1 MAASDISLED
11 RNPDDIVGEF
21 RLGYISLLAGVV
33 GVLAGIIA
41 FLIYNFI
48 GLLSNVFFHQE
59 IGFEFAYPLQHVP
72 IWMPLIPA
80 FGGLVVGLMARY
92 GSPRIRGHGIPEAM
106 EAVWDQDS
114 MVKARVMILK
124 PISAA
129 IAIGTGAPFGV
140 EGPIIQTGGSMGS
153 VLGQWISTTIV
164 ERKVLLACGAT
175 AGMAATFNT
184 PIAGILI
191 SIELLL
197 FEFKTRSFIPLAIAS
212 IFATAVRRI
221 ILERGPML
229 VIETLEY
236 NFIESIPFLIILGV
250 ILGIAV
256 ILFKRGYF
264 WVEHQ
269 FDRVPVG
276 NVYLPAFGGLLFGL
290 TALLV
295 PEVLGVGYE
304 VAEMIMNLD
313 TITPEELGYAP
324 LVFLFAMI
332 VLKSLGVSLTLGS
345 RTSGGFLAPMFVVG
359 AAIGG
364 AYAILMNRFVLS
376 TFAPGM
382 QLSISLFAL
391 VGLGTLF
398 GVAGR
403 ATFAMILFTVEV
415 THAYEAILPVFLV
428 AVVAD
433 AVAATYLGN
442 SLMTEELVQ
451 RGISVDQGYEVNILK
466 RFSVDD
472 VLDRNPVTI
481 EPDVTVTQLIT
492 ELKTEPETVP
502 QVDLDTNGGPQR
514 DTTDEDDQ
522 TEATGGAERM
532 EAGSETD
539 QSDQLDQLDQLSNA
553 EDADSP
559 TLHEA
564 LPVIDPEDGL
574 VGIVTYGDLLRAM
587 TQDRGDAS
595 AIEVG
600 TTDLVVGYRD
610 ERIFEAAIRMAS
622 DDIEQLLI
630 VSRDDS
636 SELVGLLDSQNLMT
650 SALRQLEEEQI
661 REEGKFTSF
670 RNYLP
675 R

>member
-11 RNPDDIVGEF
+11 RDPDDIVGEF
-21 RLGYISLLAGVV
+21 RLGYISLLAGVI
-33 GVLAGIIA
+33 GVLAGFIA
-41 FLIYNFI
+41 FLIYRFI
-48 GLLSNVFFHQE
+48 GLLSTVFFHQD
-59 IGFEFAYPLQHVP
+59 IGFEFAYPLHQVP
-72 IWMPLIPA
+72 IWVPLIPA
-80 FGGLVVGLMARY
+80 LGGLIVGLMAKY

-114 MVKARVMILK
+114 LVKARVMILK
-124 PISAA
+124 PISAS

-153 VLGQWISTTIV
+153 VIGQWISTTIV

-212 IFATAVRRI
+212 IIATAVRRV
-221 ILERGPML
+221 ILESGAML
-229 VIETLEY
+229 ALDTLHY
-236 NFIESIPFLIILGV
+236 NFIANLPFLILLGV
-250 ILGIAV
+250 ILGGAV
-256 ILFKRGYF
+256 ILFKQGYF
-264 WVEHQ
+264 WMEHQ

-276 NVYLPAFGGLLFGL
+276 NIYLPALGAFLFGL
-290 TALLV
+290 SALLV

-304 VAEMIMNLD
+304 VAHTIMTLD
-313 TITPEELGYAP
+313 TVDESWTLASSAP
-324 LVFLFAMI
+324 LLFLFAMI

-359 AAIGG
+359 AGIGG
-364 AYAILMNRFVLS
+364 AYAILMNRFVLVP
-376 TFAPGM
+376 FGM
-382 QLSISLFAL
+382 NLPLTLFAL

-398 GVAGR
+398 GVAAR

-433 AVAATYLGN
+433 AVAARYLGN
-442 SLMTEELVQ
+442 SLMTEELVS

-472 VLDRNPVTI
+472 VLSRNPVTI
-481 EPDVTVTQLIT
+481 EPDVTVAQLIDELET
-492 ELKTEPETVP
+492 ESETVP
-502 QVDLDTNGGPQR
+502 EVDLGTNGGRAQG
-514 DTTDEDDQ
+514 DESSEGKQ
-522 TEATGGAERM
+522 MEATGGADQM

-539 QSDQLDQLDQLSNA
+539 TDADLSDDVADSNA
-553 EDADSP
+553 P

-564 LPVIDPEDGL
+564 LPLVDPDDGL

-587 TQDRGDAS
+587 TRDKGDATVL
-595 AIEVG
+595 EVG
-600 TTDLVVGYRD
+600 TTDLVVGYTD
-610 ERIFEAAIRMAS
+610 ERIFEGAVRMAS
-622 DDIEQLLI
+622 NDIEQLLI
-630 VSRDDS
+630 VRRDDS

-650 SALRQLEEEQI
+650 SALRQLEEERV
-661 REEGKFTSF
+661 REEGKLGSF
-670 RNYLP
+670 SHYLP